1 MATIVK
7 ASNVSKKFGHKLV
20 LDGVSFEIHKGEIVG
35 LIGENGA
42 GKSTLINI
50 MLGLDSPSTG
60 QVNLFDKKNDDR
72 SVKDKVGVMFQ
83 DSYGLSRIRGT
94 EMVELVRSC
103 FTNPLPTTTI
113 NELAGLGSDMRTMVL
128 KMSGGQRRKLNFA
141 LAMAGD
147 PDILFLDEPTAG
159 MDSTSRYEFWNHVR
173 QLSQAGK
180 TIFVTSHYLEEI
192 EDIASRIIFL
202 KNHQILFDGT
212 MANLKNQ
219 FTKSIV
225 EFDTRKPEKEI
236 IAYVHTGSLDSD
248 NQGHYTFTTDD
259 PDKLIQELVPVISEI
274 QHIKITQ
281 NTLDQIFREVMK
293 EGQN

>member
-50 MLGLDSPSTG
+50 ILGLDSPSTG

-83 DSYGLSRIRGT
+83 DSYGLSRIQGT
-94 EMVELVRSC
+94 EMVELVRSY
-103 FTNPLPTTTI
+103 FSNPLPTTTI

-128 KMSGGQRRKLNFA
+128 EMSGGQRRKLNFA

-173 QLSQAGK
+173 KLSQEGR
-180 TIFVTSHYLEEI
+180 TIFVTSHYLDEI
-192 EDIASRIIFL
+192 EDVASRVIFL
-202 KNHQILFDGT
+202 KNHQIMFDGT

-219 FTKSIV
+219 FSKSIV
-225 EFDTRKPEKEI
+225 EFDSQKSEKEV
-236 IAYVHTGSLDSD
+236 IANIHTGSLDSD
-248 NQGHYTFTTDD
+248 NQGHYTFITDD
-259 PDKLIQELVPVISEI
+259 PDRLIQELVPIISEVKN
-274 QHIKITQ
+274 IKITQ
-281 NTLDQIFREVMK
+281 YTLDQIFREVMK
-293 EGQN
+293 GVQN